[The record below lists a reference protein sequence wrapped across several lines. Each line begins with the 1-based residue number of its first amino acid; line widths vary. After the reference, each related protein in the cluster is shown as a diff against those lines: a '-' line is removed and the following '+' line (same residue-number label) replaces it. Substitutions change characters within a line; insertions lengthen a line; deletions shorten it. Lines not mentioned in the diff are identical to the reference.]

1 MLVFA
6 TSRTDP
12 LEEVI
17 ESDGRIDP
25 DKLEVWMTR
34 NLVDPKDPDN
44 VELMQRVTEA
54 NIRQVKLV
62 SLLDCVDS
70 HVKLRDHAT

>member
-1 MLVFA
+1 MIRGNVKFSQPTLKLCF
-6 TSRTDP
+6 RTDP

-54 NIRQVKLV
+54 NIRQASWLYY
-62 SLLDCVDS
+62 
-70 HVKLRDHAT
+70 

>member
-1 MLVFA
+1 MWHLSQPTLKLFL
-6 TSRTDP
+6 RTDP

-54 NIRQVKLV
+54 NIRQVSWLY
-62 SLLDCVDS
+62 C
-70 HVKLRDHAT
+70 

>member
-1 MLVFA
+1 MLSSRNLPLKLL
-6 TSRTDP
+6 SRTDP

-54 NIRQVKLV
+54 NIRQASWLYY
-62 SLLDCVDS
+62 
-70 HVKLRDHAT
+70 

>member
-1 MLVFA
+1 MSKGRNTQDRLRA
-6 TSRTDP
+6 RSP
-12 LEEVI
+12 LLKKEGEVI

-25 DKLEVWMTR
+25 EKLEVWMTR

-54 NIRQVKLV
+54 NIRQA
-62 SLLDCVDS
+62 
-70 HVKLRDHAT
+70 R